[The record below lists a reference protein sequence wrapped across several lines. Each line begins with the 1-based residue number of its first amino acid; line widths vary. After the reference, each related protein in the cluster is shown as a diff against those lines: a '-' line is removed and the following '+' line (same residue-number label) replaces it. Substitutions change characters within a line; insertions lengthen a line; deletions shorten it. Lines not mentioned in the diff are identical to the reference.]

1 MKLTIEHSALSAAV
15 SWAAQSLP
23 IRPVAPVLGGL
34 KLTAVDGSLEITAF
48 DYEISANGMSPAQ
61 IGEPGRVL
69 VSGRL
74 LAEIV
79 RALPNQP
86 VTLSADDGKLL
97 LTCGP
102 YRYTLQLMP
111 LDDFPAP
118 PSTPAPTGQV
128 AVRQLAEAVAQVVIA
143 VGRDETLPFLTAIR
157 LEARPDRLRLVATD
171 RYRLAAREIPW
182 YSADAALD
190 TSVLIP
196 ARTLISLVKAMP
208 QNGEVT
214 LSLPRE
220 GVRSESLLSLAGEN
234 RTATIR
240 LLDGEFIRYERIF
253 PDEYSGHAVVETAS
267 LIEAVKGIALVAE
280 RNTPIRLAFGS
291 GTVDI
296 EAGSGEEARASATL
310 DATVI
315 GELTTIAAN
324 PGYLLDGLGAL
335 GTPFARIAYTA
346 AANPAVLT
354 GQSAAYAAP
363 DEAYRYLFIPMRG

>member
-240 LLDGEFIRYERIF
+240 LLDGE
-253 PDEYSGHAVVETAS
+253 TAP